1 MDTFDVLNNF
11 RFFFIIIKVLF
22 IFTLLD
28 VVTFKLS
35 KLLLKLKIV
44 IVYNFENINF

>member
-22 IFTLLD
+22 IFTLD